1 MRDRTT
7 RDVTTSKSRE
17 DRFSALVNLSRSSS
31 MTHVGKIVLPR
42 IYLGE
47 REVWEGGE
55 FARVNLSEMFV
66 DIKYGDHEQ
75 EYMRVYM
82 RVY

>member
-1 MRDRTT
+1 
-7 RDVTTSKSRE
+7 
-17 DRFSALVNLSRSSS
+17 